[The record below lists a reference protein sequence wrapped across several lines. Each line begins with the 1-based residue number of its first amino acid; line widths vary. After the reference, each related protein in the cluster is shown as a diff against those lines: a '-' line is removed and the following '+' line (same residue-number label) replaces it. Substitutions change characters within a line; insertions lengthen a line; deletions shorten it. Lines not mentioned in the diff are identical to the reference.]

1 MDNDY
6 IDIVEMKKLGSKLNG
21 DSEILSAQVLELHDS
36 KNRIVYVYLRPCFQ
50 IGTKSQPTYF
60 KNRLIPSLKPF

>member
-21 DSEILSAQVLELHDS
+21 DGEIFKCTSS
-36 KNRIVYVYLRPCFQ
+36 SSSMIQ
-50 IGTKSQPTYF
+50 IIG
-60 KNRLIPSLKPF
+60 L